1 MWSTYSIIRTSFSL
15 GECPNDVLVDTK
27 CSSSTCVLPD
37 CACSGSEPK
46 VDLSERPQIVYLTF
60 DEAMTQLFDQDY
72 YTELFMADV
81 NGDYKY
87 ANPNGCPIRATF
99 FVTALSNDFHVVI
112 TKNDEKIF
120 DNDFPP
126 TFNFFNLDTQILEAS
141 SWNCCP
147 FYHVSKYSFF
157 IGNYVVISMNN

>member
-1 MWSTYSIIRTSFSL
+1 M
-15 GECPNDVLVDTK
+15 DTK

-37 CACSGSEPK
+37 CACSGTEPK

-112 TKNDEKIF
+112 TKKNNHKIF
-120 DNDFPP
+120 DEDFLQSIYQFRHTNIGGIITKLLPILSRKQKV
-126 TFNFFNLDTQILEAS
+126 FNFLD
-141 SWNCCP
+141 
-147 FYHVSKYSFF
+147 
-157 IGNYVVISMNN
+157 NYLYVEISMNN

>member
-1 MWSTYSIIRTSFSL
+1 M
-15 GECPNDVLVDTK
+15 DTK

-72 YTELFMADV
+72 YTELFMPDV

-112 TKNDEKIF
+112 TKKIIRKF
-120 DNDFPP
+120 LIMISYYQSI
-126 TFNFFNLDTQILEAS
+126 NLDTQILEAS
-141 SWNCCP
+141 SRNCCP
-147 FYHVSKYSFF
+147 FYHVSK
-157 IGNYVVISMNN
+157 